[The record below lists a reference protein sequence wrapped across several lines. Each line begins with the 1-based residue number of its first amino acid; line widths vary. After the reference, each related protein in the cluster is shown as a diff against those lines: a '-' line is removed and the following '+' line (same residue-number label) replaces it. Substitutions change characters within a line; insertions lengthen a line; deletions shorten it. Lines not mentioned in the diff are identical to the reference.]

1 MFSGYL
7 VLSNFI
13 CEGIFHMAK
22 ISLICEQCGGNIILD
37 NSHEI
42 GTCEHCFAQFVV
54 NQDQIVQ
61 KITQNIT
68 KHVYGYEGK
77 DVEELLTDGYKL
89 IDLGDDQKANT
100 KFKQAINIEPDCWSA
115 WLGYASTGGDR
126 SGYLSIVPAYRK
138 AYSIARDEKQESDT
152 YVDMIWY
159 LPEQHL
165 RAAFVRAFNL
175 ASHKHRHNIFDLVSG
190 VIGCDESE
198 IASLAVDLCP
208 DDWRAHFAMAK
219 FRKIR
224 VRWCELE
231 GGFLTGKHLPTHAV
245 EVLNV
250 FMRAYRLAKNES
262 DAAKNTVLS
271 YIQELSNDSTY
282 KVFTNELNN
291 QIRREG

>member
-1 MFSGYL
+1 
-7 VLSNFI
+7 
-13 CEGIFHMAK
+13 MAK

-42 GTCEHCFAQFVV
+42 GTCEHCFAQFIVK
-54 NQDQIVQ
+54 QDQIVQ

-89 IDLGDDQKANT
+89 INLGDEKKANT

-126 SGYLSIVPAYRK
+126 SGYLSLVPAYRK
-138 AYSIARDEKQESDT
+138 AYSIAADEKQEADT
-152 YVDMIWY
+152 YVNMTRY
-159 LPEQHL
+159 LPDRHL
-165 RAAFVRAFNL
+165 RAAFVRAFNV
-175 ASHKHRHNIFDLVSG
+175 ASREDRHNIFDLVSG

-208 DDWRAHFAMAK
+208 EDWRAYFAMAK
-219 FRKIR
+219 FRQIR

-231 GGFLTGKHLPTHAV
+231 GNFFTGKHLPVHAV
-245 EVLNV
+245 EVLNI
-250 FMRAYRLAKNES
+250 FMRAYRLAKSENVE
-262 DAAKNTVLS
+262 AKETVLS
-271 YIQELSNDSTY
+271 YVKAMANDNSYRVFSTELI
-282 KVFTNELNN
+282 N
-291 QIRREG
+291 QINREG